1 MQLSPDGLAKLY
13 DLPVEATIPG
23 MRLQAQMMQS
33 GDLANQAAGIRNL
46 YDSQNNPNLVEQ
58 TRLENQSKL
67 ARLPGEEAT
76 SRSLGYKADLEGATH
91 EQRKQA
97 AIKEFALKAKQA
109 DLDDLEARAQEMAYS
124 TDPTKRAQGAE
135 ILRMHKDMIRD
146 REKQDAQLKRQIALE
161 QERGT
166 QARLTQ
172 QQGLDGGR
180 YARSGGAGAAGGD
193 PVLSGKVGFE
203 KAAAAAFARAQQAFQ
218 DGDVEEAQRQMGMA
232 NQYTAQLIQLRQAGA
247 SATQAGKIDT
257 GAVANLPTVPLR
269 APQQF
274 TAPQGA
280 VPNYAQD
287 IANGAQFSSPAVEAQ
302 VRAKAGG
309 PPKQTLSQVQQMYPG
324 VPADKLREAY
334 KKKFGVDLQ

>member
-23 MRLQAQMMQS
+23 MQLQAQMMQS
-33 GDLANQAAGIRNL
+33 GDLANQSQGIENL
-46 YDSQNNPNLVEQ
+46 YKSQNNPHLVEQ

-67 ARLPGEEAT
+67 ARLPGEEAQ
-76 SRSLGYKADLEGATH
+76 SRSLGYKAEREGAT
-91 EQRKQA
+91 QGDAIA
-97 AIKEFALKAKQA
+97 A
-109 DLDDLEARAQEMAYS
+109 ARAKFLQEATDSDISMLENRAQKLAYS
-124 TDPTKRAQGAE
+124 MDPQERAQGE
-135 ILRMHKDMIRD
+135 QILRMHKEIVRD
-146 REKQDAQLKRQIALE
+146 REKQAEQTKRQIQLE
-161 QERGT
+161 QERGR

-172 QQGLDGGR
+172 QEGIDGGR
-180 YARSGGAGAAGGD
+180 YTKSGTGSGD